1 MIEFVFMLT
10 HHDRTVDN
18 PTGVYEQIRGCG
30 LRYVGFKDIG
40 AGVKELQEVCARAH
54 ADGLEVMLEVVST
67 TKEDELRSVA
77 ASAEIGVDW
86 LLGGTHPE
94 DGLRVLNGSTGV
106 KYCPFPGVVV
116 GHPSILQGDIAE
128 IAESG
133 RLITELDGVYGL
145 DLLAYRHQTADAA
158 ELTRAVVRAATGPV
172 IAAGSVASVAQI
184 RALDKAG
191 AWGFTIGGAIF
202 EGQLPGGP
210 SIAGQVPRGAPR
222 RGGPGNHV
230 TSPGIILAVDQG
242 SSSSRCVALDRAL
255 RPVAQASRP
264 VASSFPRPG
273 WVEHDPAELLD
284 SVLGAIADATGQAGV
299 SWADI
304 AGIGLAAQTE
314 TFVVWDRA
322 SGKPV
327 YPAVS
332 WRDSRAGEPL
342 RRTPP
347 DRPRGRDPAA
357 HGTAGGSSVQCF
369 KTVLAAQRRAGRPP
383 PGRRRG
389 SAVRRRELLADVAP
403 QRRRCACHRAVHGR
417 ADHAVQPGH
426 VGLGP

>member
-1 MIEFVFMLT
+1 
-10 HHDRTVDN
+10 
-18 PTGVYEQIRGCG
+18 

-94 DGLRVLNGSTGV
+94 DGLRVLNGGAGQEGRNGGRGGREGRGGRV

-210 SIAGQVPRGAPR
+210 SIAGQISEVLRAAED
-222 RGGPGNHV
+222 PG
-230 TSPGIILAVDQG
+230 T
-242 SSSSRCVALDRAL
+242 
-255 RPVAQASRP
+255 
-264 VASSFPRPG
+264 
-273 WVEHDPAELLD
+273 
-284 SVLGAIADATGQAGV
+284 T
-299 SWADI
+299 
-304 AGIGLAAQTE
+304 
-314 TFVVWDRA
+314 
-322 SGKPV
+322 
-327 YPAVS
+327 
-332 WRDSRAGEPL
+332 
-342 RRTPP
+342 
-347 DRPRGRDPAA
+347 
-357 HGTAGGSSVQCF
+357 
-369 KTVLAAQRRAGRPP
+369 
-383 PGRRRG
+383 
-389 SAVRRRELLADVAP
+389 
-403 QRRRCACHRAVHGR
+403 
-417 ADHAVQPGH
+417 
-426 VGLGP
+426 